1 MTEHYQR
8 FLDAGAEVVAI
19 VNDSLDAARSY
30 FEKHDIPFPCLT
42 DPHHAVYD
50 LYQVESRA
58 VSLGQR
64 PGLLVIDREGRVG
77 YAYIGWQQW
86 EIPSP
91 SHILEVCRAL
101 PCLGQ

>member
-1 MTEHYQR
+1 LTEHYQR
-8 FLDAGAEVVAI
+8 FLDVGAEVLAI

-30 FEKHDIPFPCLT
+30 FEEHDIPFPCLA
-42 DPHHAVYD
+42 DPQHAVYD

-64 PGLLVIDREGRVG
+64 PGLLVIDREGRVR

-86 EIPSP
+86 EIPRP
-91 SHILEVCRAL
+91 YHILEVCRAL
-101 PCLGQ
+101 PCLGH